1 MSSNTPGAWTRRV
14 GPQAARTR
22 TTVIRVRNSAGGLLA
37 IYVAALLVVFG
48 LQGFRS
54 TGERWWPNVLLFG
67 SMLLVICC
75 EVVLTIQQQ
84 RSMRLLRQQVSAV
97 LTRGTDE
104 KRSVIR
110 DDALLDIDRFDA
122 WTGRFGLR
130 WFDGT
135 VHAPVNQQSRL
146 DR

>member
-1 MSSNTPGAWTRRV
+1 
-14 GPQAARTR
+14 
-22 TTVIRVRNSAGGLLA
+22 
-37 IYVAALLVVFG
+37 
-48 LQGFRS
+48 
-54 TGERWWPNVLLFG
+54 
-67 SMLLVICC
+67 MLLVICC